1 MRSDTLRGRGGQVDV
16 LQHGT
21 DVTHPVPPRTVPVH
35 SGAPS
40 TESARLYM
48 STRGNCDPLKQSN
61 RIQLNQKYM

>member
-1 MRSDTLRGRGGQVDV
+1 MRSDTLRGRVGQVDV

-21 DVTHPVPPRTVPVH
+21 DVTHPVPTRTVQVH
-35 SGAPS
+35 RGAPS

-48 STRGNCDPLKQSN
+48 STRGNCDRVKQSN

>member
-35 SGAPS
+35 RGAPS